1 MPLVNREGD
10 PAAGKLVFTK
20 QCAKCHTH
28 TAAGAEGKVGPDLSG
43 FAVHPK
49 PELLIAI
56 LDPSRSVEGNFK
68 AYTATTDDGR
78 QITGLLGSESK
89 TAVELVDAE
98 GKRHSILR
106 ENIEQLV
113 PSQKSLMPE
122 GFEKQV
128 SSDEFANLLAF
139 LAERG
144 KYLPVPLDK
153 VATVDS
159 THGMFNDV
167 NNDEKIVF
175 DDWSPKTVQGVP
187 FNLTRPSGE
196 HSRNAILLHST
207 QGTVPPTMPK
217 TVELPCNSP
226 AKAIHILGGVSG
238 WGFPSMPKGTISLI
252 VRLHY
257 ADGKTEDHSLVNGEQ
272 LADYVGSHE
281 VPGSKLAFKLGD
293 KQVRYLA
300 IEPKRQEKINTIELL
315 KNDDCDNTAPI
326 VMAVTV
332 ETLQPEKA
340 ASTANAAANPKGAG

>member
-1 MPLVNREGD
+1 
-10 PAAGKLVFTK
+10 
-20 QCAKCHTH
+20 
-28 TAAGAEGKVGPDLSG
+28 
-43 FAVHPK
+43 
-49 PELLIAI
+49 
-56 LDPSRSVEGNFK
+56 
-68 AYTATTDDGR
+68 
-78 QITGLLGSESK
+78 
-89 TAVELVDAE
+89 
-98 GKRHSILR
+98 
-106 ENIEQLV
+106 
-113 PSQKSLMPE
+113 MPE

-226 AKAIHILGGVSG
+226 ARAIHILGGVSG
-238 WGFPSMPKGTISLI
+238 WGFPSMPKGTTSLI

-257 ADGKTEDHSLVNGEQ
+257 ADGKTEDHPLVNGEQ
-272 LADYVGSHE
+272 LADYVGSQE

-300 IEPKRQEKINTIELL
+300 IEPEAAGKNQHDRTLEERRLRQHGADRDGRDRSKQCSRRKHRRQPTPRRASKGPARRSIIRLL
-315 KNDDCDNTAPI
+315 RQSNSNSDQGKARLFKLSF
-326 VMAVTV
+326 AV
-332 ETLQPEKA
+332 
-340 ASTANAAANPKGAG
+340 